1 MLLFF
6 NYFDVVAYLSWA
18 AMRAPRVH
26 TWLDI
31 VQSYQSPVLQINID
45 VQGSVYE
52 NAVGL
57 ALI

>member
-1 MLLFF
+1 
-6 NYFDVVAYLSWA
+6 
-18 AMRAPRVH
+18 MRAPRVH
-26 TWLDI
+26 AWLNI